1 MICFSMIS
9 VSSWLLELGSLY
21 SFPAQFSSTVAQL
34 FQIYK
39 DKLLRCAPLQSLV
52 VMPPFCKK
60 KIVKTCPIGQPVP
73 CVRHR
78 PSGLFPGLKLRCW
91 SWRGPK
97 LSREDSES
105 PRPIPQH
112 CGARA
117 AASEHGQLASPK
129 FTLLHVFF
137 TCVHIQKSVQVN
149 LLLSFPLL
157 GQFFRKRLSTML
169 MCCTVIQE
177 TPQVASD
184 VPSP

>member
-1 MICFSMIS
+1 MR
-9 VSSWLLELGSLY
+9 
-21 SFPAQFSSTVAQL
+21 QQ
-34 FQIYK
+34 
-39 DKLLRCAPLQSLV
+39 CAPLQSLV

-60 KIVKTCPIGQPVP
+60 KNCKNLSNWTACTAVP